1 MGVLYE
7 FEDVKTGEGVE
18 EMLHPDEAPRIGETM
33 RLNGRLLRRVAS
45 LPQTMIEPDFTHTTH
60 QFSDADCA
68 RYGPRDRDGK
78 PRKLTETGG
87 LTLTSREANDMQ
99 ARMTAAGKS
108 MGYDRGQFRNKK
120 RKREA

>member
-18 EMLHPDEAPRIGETM
+18 EFLDPSEAPRIGDIV
-33 RLNGRLLRRVAS
+33 RIRGRRLRRVAS

-78 PRKLTETGG
+78 PRKLTEIGG
-87 LTLTSREANDMQ
+87 LTMTSREANDMQ
-99 ARMTAAGKS
+99 ARMAAAGKT